1 MIFFFLE
8 KLLVVVEYC
17 PFGNLQEYILLNSKH
32 FIDQRNV
39 YTGQFDWKIG
49 EELLKMSIKNNDNSK
64 NM

>member
-1 MIFFFLE
+1 
-8 KLLVVVEYC
+8 VVEYC